1 MSREAGTALS
11 ELGWILSL
19 GLVGALLAGVPIA
32 FALGG
37 VALVGFVVAGIDPLV
52 VARRLIAG
60 TQTLS
65 LLAIPGFLLAGEIMR
80 VGGLTKRLIRI
91 ASALVGHISGGLSM
105 ATVVA
110 ATFFGAISGSA
121 PATTAAVGS
130 IMPDELEK
138 RGYRRGYAAALCT
151 AVGPIGQMIPPSIPM
166 IVWGVLAE
174 ESISRLFIAG
184 LLPGLLAAAGFM
196 IVSWIYGRVY
206 RVPRELRSTGRE
218 LASALRSGIW
228 ALLAP
233 FIILGGIYGGVF
245 TPTEA
250 SMVAVLYGLVV
261 GVGIYREL
269 GWRDLGRVLTSS
281 LRTMANVTFVIA
293 MAAPFA
299 WLMSYEGIPVRL
311 AQTLLGLSDEPIV
324 ILLIVN
330 LMLLVIG
337 AMMDTIAAMIILSG
351 VLTTVGLQL
360 GMDPTHLGAL
370 VVINFA
376 IGMITPPIGYSLF
389 VGASVTGVS
398 MERIT
403 VNLWPFFLV
412 LLIVLGL
419 VAYVPAV
426 TLMLPAFIL

>member
-1 MSREAGTALS
+1 MS
-11 ELGWILSL
+11 ELGWVLSF
-19 GLVGALLAGVPIA
+19 GLLGALVCGVPIA

-37 VALVGFVVAGIDPLV
+37 VALVGFLVAGIDPLV

-65 LLAIPGFLLAGEIMR
+65 LLAIPGFILAGEIMR
-80 VGGLTKRLIRI
+80 LGGLTRRLIRI

-121 PATTAAVGS
+121 PATTAAVGT

-138 RGYRRGYAAALCT
+138 RGYRRAYAAALCT
-151 AVGPIGQMIPPSIPM
+151 GVGPLGQMIPPSIPM
-166 IVWGVLAE
+166 IIWGVLAE
-174 ESISRLFIAG
+174 ESIARLFLAG
-184 LLPGLLAAAGFM
+184 LLPGLLTSAGFLV
-196 IVSWIYGRVY
+196 VSWIYGRAR
-206 RVPRELRSTGRE
+206 RVPREERVPFDE
-218 LASALRSGIW
+218 LMSALRSGIW
-228 ALLAP
+228 ALLSP
-233 FIILGGIYGGVF
+233 VIILGGIYGGVF

-250 SMVAVLYGLVV
+250 SMVAVVYGLFV

-269 GWRDLGRVLTSS
+269 GWKELGLVLTGS
-281 LRTMANVTFVIA
+281 LRTTANVTFVIA

-299 WLMSYEGIPVRL
+299 WLMSYERIPVTM
-311 AQTLLGLSDEPIV
+311 AESLLSLSSEPIV
-324 ILLIVN
+324 ILLILN

-337 AMMDTIAAMIILSG
+337 ALMDTIAAMIILSG

-360 GMDPTHLGAL
+360 GIDPTHLGAL

-376 IGMITPPIGYSLF
+376 IGMVTPPVGYSLF

-403 VNLWPFFLV
+403 LNLWPFLLV

-426 TLMLPAFIL
+426 TLALPDLMM

>member
-1 MSREAGTALS
+1 LS
-11 ELGWILSL
+11 ELGWILVI

-37 VALVGFVVAGIDPLV
+37 VALVGFMIAGIDPIV

-80 VGGLTKRLIRI
+80 AGGLTKRLIRI

-130 IMPDELEK
+130 IMPDELER
-138 RGYRRGYAAALCT
+138 RGYKREYAAALCT
-151 AVGPIGQMIPPSIPM
+151 GVGPIGQMIPPSIPM
-166 IVWGVLAE
+166 IIWGVLAE
-174 ESISRLFIAG
+174 QSIARLFIAG

-196 IVSWIYGRVY
+196 VVSWIYGRVY
-206 RVPRELRSTGRE
+206 RVPLEERYTGRE

-250 SMVAVLYGLVV
+250 SMVAVLYGLIV

-269 GWRDLGRVLTSS
+269 GWRDLGRVLTRS

-299 WLMSYEGIPVRL
+299 WLMSYEGIPVAIARALL
-311 AQTLLGLSDEPIV
+311 ALSDNPIV

-351 VLTTVGLQL
+351 VLTTVGLQI
-360 GMDPTHLGAL
+360 GMDPTQLGAL

-389 VGASVTGVS
+389 VGASVTNVS

>member
-1 MSREAGTALS
+1 MS
-11 ELGWILSL
+11 ELGWLLTL
-19 GLVGALLAGVPIA
+19 GLMGSLICGVPIA

-37 VALVGFVVAGIDPLV
+37 VALAGFLFAGIDPLV

-65 LLAIPGFLLAGEIMR
+65 LLAIPGFILAGEIMR
-80 VGGLTKRLIRI
+80 MGGLTRRLVRI
-91 ASALVGHISGGLSM
+91 ALALVGHISGGLSM

-138 RGYRRGYAAALCT
+138 RGYRRAYAAALCT
-151 AVGPIGQMIPPSIPM
+151 GVGPLGQMIPPSIPM
-166 IVWGVLAE
+166 IIWGVLAE
-174 ESISRLFIAG
+174 ESIARLFMAG
-184 LLPGLLAAAGFM
+184 LLPGLLTAAGF
-196 IVSWIYGRVY
+196 IAVSWAYGRI
-206 RVPRELRSTGRE
+206 RHVPRAERASFGELV
-218 LASALRSGIW
+218 AALRSGLW

-250 SMVAVLYGLVV
+250 SMVAVLYGLAV

-269 GWRDLGRVLTSS
+269 GWRDLGAVLTRS
-281 LRTMANVTFVIA
+281 LRTMANVTFVVA

-299 WLMSYEGIPVRL
+299 WLMSYERIPVTL
-311 AQTLLGLSDEPIV
+311 AESLLALSDNPIV

-337 AMMDTIAAMIILSG
+337 AVMDTIAAMIILSG

-360 GMDPTHLGAL
+360 GLDPTHLGAL

-389 VGASVTGVS
+389 VGAAVTNVS

-412 LLIVLGL
+412 LLVVLGL

-426 TLMLPAFIL
+426 TLALPRLIL

>member
-1 MSREAGTALS
+1 LS

-19 GLVGALLAGVPIA
+19 GLIGALLAGVPIA

-37 VALVGFVVAGIDPLV
+37 VALVGFIVAGIDPLV

-80 VGGLTKRLIRI
+80 AGGLTKRLIRI

-151 AVGPIGQMIPPSIPM
+151 GVGPLGQMIPPSIPM
-166 IVWGVLAE
+166 IIWGVLAE

-196 IVSWIYGRVY
+196 VVSWIYGRVY

-218 LASALRSGIW
+218 VTSALRSGVW

-269 GWRDLGRVLTSS
+269 GWRDLGGVLTNS

-299 WLMSYEGIPVRL
+299 WLMSYEGIPVAL
-311 AQTLLGLSDEPIV
+311 ARALLALSDNPII

-330 LMLLVIG
+330 LMLLLIG

>member
-1 MSREAGTALS
+1 MS
-11 ELGWILSL
+11 ELGWLLSL
-19 GLVGALLAGVPIA
+19 GLVAALLGGVPIA

-37 VALVGFVVAGIDPLV
+37 VALIGFLVAGIDPMV

-80 VGGLTKRLIRI
+80 AGGLTRRLVRI
-91 ASALVGHISGGLSM
+91 ASALMGHISGGLSM

-110 ATFFGAISGSA
+110 GTFFGAISGSA

-138 RGYRRGYAAALCT
+138 RGYKRSYAAALCT
-151 AVGPIGQMIPPSIPM
+151 GVGPIGQMIPPSIPM

-174 ESISRLFIAG
+174 ESISRLFVAG
-184 LLPGLLAAAGFM
+184 LVPGLLAAAGF
-196 IVSWIYGRVY
+196 IAVSWLYARVHN
-206 RVPRELRSTGRE
+206 VPRDRRATGQE
-218 LASALRSGIW
+218 LAAALRSGVW

-250 SMVAVLYGLVV
+250 SMVAVLYGLIV
-261 GVGIYREL
+261 GVLIHREL
-269 GWRDLGRVLTSS
+269 GWRDVGRVLTRS
-281 LRTMANVTFVIA
+281 LRTTANVTFVIA

-299 WLMSYEGIPVRL
+299 WLMSFEGIPVAL
-311 AQTLLGLSDEPIV
+311 AQTLLALSDNPIV

-330 LMLLVIG
+330 LMLLVLG
-337 AMMDTIAAMIILSG
+337 ALMDNIAAMIILSG

-389 VGASVTGVS
+389 VGASVTGIS

-412 LLIVLGL
+412 LLIVLAL

-426 TLMLPAFIL
+426 TLALPRLIL

>member
-1 MSREAGTALS
+1 LS

-37 VALVGFVVAGIDPLV
+37 VALVGFIVAGIDPLV

-80 VGGLTKRLIRI
+80 VGGLTRRLIRV

-151 AVGPIGQMIPPSIPM
+151 GVGPIGQMIPPSIPM

-184 LLPGLLAAAGFM
+184 LLPGLLAAVGFM
-196 IVSWIYGRVY
+196 LVSFIYGRIY
-206 RVPRELRSTGRE
+206 KVPRELRATGRE
-218 LASALRSGIW
+218 LVSALRSGVW

-261 GVGIYREL
+261 GVGVYREL
-269 GWRDLGRVLTSS
+269 GWRDLGPVLTRS

-299 WLMSYEGIPVRL
+299 WLMSYEGIPVAL
-311 AQTLLGLSDEPIV
+311 ARSLLGLSDNPIV

-351 VLTTVGLQL
+351 VLTTVGVQL

-389 VGASVTGVS
+389 VGAGVTGVS

-412 LLIVLGL
+412 LLVVLGL

-426 TLMLPAFIL
+426 TLAIPDLIL